1 VLGYTTGMKY
11 KISTKYAWYNRG
23 QYLVLLYCIQDIP
36 FTFDELP
43 SIAKENPEVLDL
55 ANNEH
60 RWEVEQMYN
69 ASMYLIAEECHPMM
83 FELELENPELMPVE

>member
-1 VLGYTTGMKY
+1 MKY
-11 KISTKYAWYNRG
+11 KLSTKYAWYNQG
-23 QYLVLLYCIQDIP
+23 QKLILLYCIQDIP

-43 SIAKENPEVLDL
+43 EIAKENPEVLDL

-60 RWEVEQMYN
+60 RWEVEEMYR
-69 ASMYLIAEECHPMM
+69 ASMYLMAEECHPMM

>member
-1 VLGYTTGMKY
+1 MKY
-11 KISTKYAWYNRG
+11 KLSTKYAWYNRG

-43 SIAKENPEVLDL
+43 AIAKENPEVLYL

>member
-1 VLGYTTGMKY
+1 MKY
-11 KISTKYAWYNRG
+11 KLSIKYAWYNRG
-23 QYLVLLYCIQDIP
+23 QKLVLLYCIQDIP

-43 SIAKENPEVLDL
+43 EIAKENPEVLDL

-60 RWEVEQMYN
+60 RWEVEEMYR
-69 ASMYLIAEECHPMM
+69 ASMYLMAEECHPMM